1 MGSVPPVGR
10 AADSLAAAGVARD
23 EIDVAVITHAHP
35 DHVPGFI
42 ELVDGERIP
51 TFPRA
56 RHVISKAE
64 WRYWVEEDPGEPSA
78 GMVQEVR
85 PYLTALRDA
94 GVLDLVKGDE
104 EIADGVTLLPTP
116 GHTPGHMS
124 VLVTSGNET
133 CIVCGDVVLTEWA
146 FEHPEWTA
154 IPEVDPGL
162 VVQTRRALFDRL
174 VESGGLLAAFH
185 LPELGRIEA
194 AGDAYMFVPA

>member
-1 MGSVPPVGR
+1 
-10 AADSLAAAGVARD
+10 
-23 EIDVAVITHAHP
+23 
-35 DHVPGFI
+35 
-42 ELVDGERIP
+42 
-51 TFPRA
+51 
-56 RHVISKAE
+56 
-64 WRYWVEEDPGEPSA
+64 
-78 GMVQEVR
+78 
-85 PYLTALRDA
+85 
-94 GVLDLVKGDE
+94 
-104 EIADGVTLLPTP
+104 
-116 GHTPGHMS
+116 MS